1 MLLHFINCDEWCDPN
16 SKVIWNVFEK
26 GLKMALKRKKR
37 KLENKSIFKVVKF
50 ILESLIELSIFIKWE
65 SIFETILELDLN
77 LA

>member
-1 MLLHFINCDEWCDPN
+1 MCEHICYYILFIVMNGVDPN

-50 ILESLIELSIFIKWE
+50 ILESLTKLSIFIK
-65 SIFETILELDLN
+65 
-77 LA
+77 